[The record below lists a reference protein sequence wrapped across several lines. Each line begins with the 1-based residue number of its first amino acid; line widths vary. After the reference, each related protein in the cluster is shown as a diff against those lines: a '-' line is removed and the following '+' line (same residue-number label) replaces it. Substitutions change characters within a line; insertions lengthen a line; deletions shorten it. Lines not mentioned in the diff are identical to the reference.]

1 MTDFAA
7 ALAAAGFV
15 AADEEAAELLA
26 AGGGDAELL
35 AAGGGDADLLGSL
48 LDRRLS
54 GEPLAWVT
62 GHARFAGLDVRVD
75 AGVYV
80 PRWQSTE
87 LATRA
92 ARRLPEDGAAI
103 DLCTGT
109 GAVAMAL
116 AHTRPRARVVA
127 TDTDPRA
134 VANARANGVDARLGD
149 LFAPLGDDLRAR
161 TDVVVAVVPYVP
173 TPALR
178 LLPRDTLTFEDAAH
192 YDGGPDGATLLRRV
206 LRQARDFLRPGGA
219 LLLEL
224 GGEQAELLRPELE
237 QLGYRSVDTWTDDDG
252 DVRGLEA
259 RNDGS

>member
-1 MTDFAA
+1 
-7 ALAAAGFV
+7 V
-15 AADEEAAELLA
+15 I
-26 AGGGDAELL
+26 
-35 AAGGGDADLLGSL
+35 GSL

-54 GEPLAWVT
+54 GEPLAWIT
-62 GHARFAGLDVRVD
+62 GRTRFAGLDVRVD

-87 LATRA
+87 LTTRA

-116 AHTRPRARVVA
+116 SRARPAARVVA

-134 VANARANGVDARLGD
+134 VANARANGVETHQGD
-149 LFAPLGDDLRAR
+149 LFDPLDDGLRGR

-173 TPALR
+173 TPALDV
-178 LLPRDTLTFEDAAH
+178 LPRDTLTFEDAAH

-206 LRQARDFLRPGGA
+206 LREAAPFLRPGGV

-224 GGEQAELLRPELE
+224 GGEQAELLRPELGL
-237 QLGYRSVDTWTDDDG
+237 LGYRSVDTWADDDG
-252 DVRGLEA
+252 DVRGLQA
-259 RNDGS
+259 VRP

>member
-1 MTDFAA
+1 VADVEAT
-7 ALAAAGFV
+7 LAAAGFV
-15 AADEEAAELLA
+15 AADEEAVELA
-26 AGGGDAELL
+26 AAAGGDAEV
-35 AAGGGDADLLGSL
+35 LGPL

-54 GEPLAWVT
+54 GEPLAWIT
-62 GHARFAGLDVRVD
+62 GRARFAGLDVRVD

-80 PRWQSTE
+80 PRWQSAE

-92 ARRLPEDGAAI
+92 ARRLPEDGTAI

-116 AHTRPRARVVA
+116 SHARPGARVVA
-127 TDTDPRA
+127 TDTDPHA
-134 VANARANGVDARLGD
+134 VANARANGVEAHEGD
-149 LFAPLGDDLRAR
+149 LFDPLDDVLRGR

-206 LRQARDFLRPGGA
+206 LREAPAFLRPGGTV
-219 LLLEL
+219 LLEL
-224 GGEQAELLRPELE
+224 GGKQAELLRPELE
-237 QLGYRSVDTWTDDDG
+237 QLGYCSVDIWTDDDG

-259 RNDGS
+259 ARP

>member
-1 MTDFAA
+1 MTDVEA

-15 AADEEAAELLA
+15 AADEEAAELV
-26 AGGGDAELL
+26 

-62 GHARFAGLDVRVD
+62 GRTRFAGLDVRVD

-116 AHTRPRARVVA
+116 AHTRP
-127 TDTDPRA
+127 
-134 VANARANGVDARLGD
+134 
-149 LFAPLGDDLRAR
+149 
-161 TDVVVAVVPYVP
+161 VPGSSPPTP
-173 TPALR
+173 TPAPWPTPGPTGSTPAWGISS
-178 LLPRDTLTFEDAAH
+178 PRSATTCAAA
-192 YDGGPDGATLLRRV
+192 PTSWWPSSPTSP
-206 LRQARDFLRPGGA
+206 RP
-219 LLLEL
+219 
-224 GGEQAELLRPELE
+224 P
-237 QLGYRSVDTWTDDDG
+237 S
-252 DVRGLEA
+252 
-259 RNDGS
+259 GSCP

>member
-1 MTDFAA
+1 M
-7 ALAAAGFV
+7 
-15 AADEEAAELLA
+15 
-26 AGGGDAELL
+26 
-35 AAGGGDADLLGSL
+35 LGSL

-54 GEPLAWVT
+54 GEPLAWIT
-62 GHARFAGLDVRVD
+62 GHTRFAGLDVRVD

-92 ARRLPEDGAAI
+92 ARQLPEDGTAI

-116 AHTRPRARVVA
+116 SHTRPGARVVA
-127 TDTDPRA
+127 TDSDARA
-134 VANARANGVDARLGD
+134 VANARANGVDAHQGD
-149 LFAPLGDDLRAR
+149 LFDPLGDDLRGH

-173 TPALR
+173 TPALA
-178 LLPRDTLTFEDAAH
+178 LLPRDTLTFEDATH

-206 LRQARDFLRPGGA
+206 ARGAAHFLRPGGV

-237 QLGYRSVDTWTDDDG
+237 GLGYVSVDTWTDDDG
-252 DVRGLEA
+252 DVRGVEA
-259 RNDGS
+259 VRP

>member
-1 MTDFAA
+1 MTDVEA

-15 AADEEAAELLA
+15 AADEEAAELI
-26 AGGGDAELL
+26 
-35 AAGGGDADLLGSL
+35 AAGGGDADVLGSL

-54 GEPLAWVT
+54 GEPLAWIT
-62 GHARFAGLDVRVD
+62 GRTRFAGLDVRVD

-116 AHTRPRARVVA
+116 VHTRPGARVVA

-134 VANARANGVDARLGD
+134 VANARANGVDAHLGD
-149 LFAPLGDDLRAR
+149 LFAPLGDDLRGR

-192 YDGGPDGATLLRRV
+192 YDGGPDGTTLLRRV
-206 LRQARDFLRPGGA
+206 VRERAGLPASRRRAAARARRRAGRAAASRTGAAGLPLRRHLDRRRRRRAWPGGR
-219 LLLEL
+219 EP
-224 GGEQAELLRPELE
+224 G
-237 QLGYRSVDTWTDDDG
+237 
-252 DVRGLEA
+252 
-259 RNDGS
+259 